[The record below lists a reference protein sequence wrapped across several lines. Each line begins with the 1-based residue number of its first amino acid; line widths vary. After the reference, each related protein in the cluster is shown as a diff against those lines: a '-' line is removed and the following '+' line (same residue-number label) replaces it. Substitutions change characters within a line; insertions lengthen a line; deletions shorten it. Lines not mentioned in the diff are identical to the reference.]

1 MIKFFQKIRRQHLA
15 ENTPDRRA
23 GKTGKYLI
31 YALGEIVLVVI
42 GILIAL
48 QINNWNEDRKAI
60 ISERSRINSIHQDLN
75 RDLNKIEAIIEQ
87 LTNQYTT
94 GLEVLKILENKESV
108 ILDSARLTT
117 NIAWVLSGIIPADRD
132 ENTWDGLKV
141 QGIKTFLINDTL
153 TLQLNTFY
161 TRFDGQIE
169 RFNQLPKKIRQELR
183 ELTGN
188 CHNSESVKAIF
199 EKGIDYYGE
208 SSYQLRYCI
217 ISLEKTPE
225 LVGSIAISAI
235 VNIKLYEKLKKKGEA
250 INSYLEDQFKF
261 LSDKP

>member
-1 MIKFFQKIRRQHLA
+1 MIKFFQKFRRQHLA
-15 ENTPDRRA
+15 ENRPVGRA
-23 GKTGKYLI
+23 GKTRKYLI

-48 QINNWNEDRKAI
+48 QINNWNEERKAMI
-60 ISERSRINSIHQDLN
+60 NERSLINSIHQDLN
-75 RDLNKIEAIIEQ
+75 RDLNKIESIIEQ
-87 LTNQYTT
+87 LSNQYIT

-153 TLQLNTFY
+153 TVQLNAFY
-161 TRFDGQIE
+161 TSFDGQIE

-183 ELTGN
+183 VLTGN

-199 EKGIDYYGE
+199 DNGIEYYGE

-217 ISLEKTPE
+217 ISIEKTPE

-261 LSDKP
+261 LNDKP